1 MPGPLAGIRV
11 VDLSSVV
18 MGPWATHV
26 LAEYGADVILVE
38 PPAGDIMRRAGAAR
52 HPGMGASF
60 MHGARNKRSVVLD
73 LKQDAARDALLALA
87 ATADVFV
94 HNIRRAA
101 MERLRLAY
109 ADVARAN
116 PRIVYAS
123 LVGFGR
129 DGPYSARPTYDDLIQ
144 GASGLAATFAM
155 AGDEPRYVPMLVV
168 DRTAGIAAAGAILAA
183 LVERGRTG
191 AGQAVEIPLFETM
204 VELVLADHLG
214 GASFVPPEGAVGY
227 ARILAANRRPYRT
240 TDGYVCV
247 LLYNEAHWER
257 FFTLSGEGDT
267 YAADPLLH
275 DRAVRAA
282 RYDDAY
288 GEVARVLATRSSANW
303 LAVLAAADI
312 PVMPLHDIAS
322 LENDPHLVATGFFAE
337 TTHPTEGRLQTL
349 GTPVSFGA
357 HAPPPRGPAPRLGE
371 HSRELLREAGLTDAR
386 IDALAASGGTT

>member
-94 HNIRRAA
+94 HNIRGAA

-123 LVGFGR
+123 LVGYGR
-129 DGPYSARPTYDDLIQ
+129 GGPYSARPTYDDLIQ

-191 AGQAVEIPLFETM
+191 AGQSLEVPLFETM

-214 GASFVPPEGAVGY
+214 GASFVPPEGAAGY
-227 ARILAANRRPYRT
+227 ARILAENRRPYRT

-257 FFTLSGEGDT
+257 FFTSSGEGEA

-275 DRAVRAA
+275 DREVRAA

-288 GEVARVLATRSSANW
+288 GEVARVLATRSSAHW
-303 LAVLAAADI
+303 LAALAALDI
-312 PVMPLHDIAS
+312 PVMPLHDIAT
-322 LENDPHLVATGFFAE
+322 LERDPHLVATGFFAE

-357 HAPPPRGPAPRLGE
+357 HPPPPRGPAPRLGE
-371 HSRELLREAGLTDAR
+371 HSREILREAGLDDAQ
-386 IDALAASGGTT
+386 IDALRS